1 VRRRTGGISRPAVKV
16 HLTKCTL
23 KPAETLASRLLGGRF
38 SPRARPLEP
47 RLAEGRVRGRDP
59 RRPRSKGSLLFREKK
74 TRQHREIT
82 REAAY
87 KGFVIG
93 DFPPNRVALHFCQ
106 PALNFSACVRLL
118 PVEALAA
125 PHGPGYVTTVRHI
138 NHRAPNARLIG
149 HLSRG
154 PEGVG
159 RGLFLHGQFLRNR
172 HKTAK
177 MLELS
182 Q

>member
-1 VRRRTGGISRPAVKV
+1 VAASAPEHARWNHDWQKV
-16 HLTKCTL
+16 
-23 KPAETLASRLLGGRF
+23 EFGVEIRV
-38 SPRARPLEP
+38 
-47 RLAEGRVRGRDP
+47 VRGLK
-59 RRPRSKGSLLFREKK
+59 SSLLFREKK

-82 REAAY
+82 REAPY

-93 DFPPNRVALHFCQ
+93 DFPPNRVAPHFCQ
-106 PALNFSACVRLL
+106 PALDFSACVRLL